1 MFFSRFN
8 GSYRFQ
14 IGTTE
19 VPFSFYYTKGTYP
32 QCDTSLLILALV
44 TWLSECHFSNVKL
57 LPLPLQYVLWKKLLM
72 CRPHLRMRDLLS
84 ISLSLYINS
93 LKIFLNGRFVSSP
106 PFTFYS
112 IIIYI
117 SMDSWMFIFVVII

>member
-1 MFFSRFN
+1 MFFLRFN

-57 LPLPLQYVLWKKLLM
+57 LPLPLQYVLWKTLNVQTTPKNE
-72 CRPHLRMRDLLS
+72 RLS

-117 SMDSWMFIFVVII
+117 SIDSWMFIFVVII